1 MTDGHATQKGHGVNP
16 AAGLNRGL
24 NPGGEEPGAWC
35 WDAPAGRQDPALPC
49 CQHRASLLLGRER
62 DLGLLFGLSALDTRL
77 DFWGEKTLDDC
88 FFVFNYDFMIVI
100 SW

>member
-1 MTDGHATQKGHGVNP
+1 MTDGHATQKGRGVNP

-35 WDAPAGRQDPALPC
+35 WDAPVGRQDPALPC

-62 DLGLLFGLSALDTRL
+62 DLGLLLGLSALDTRL
-77 DFWGEKTLDDC
+77 DFGGEKALDD
-88 FFVFNYDFMIVI
+88 FFFNYNFMIVI

>member
-16 AAGLNRGL
+16 AAGLNRG
-24 NPGGEEPGAWC
+24 GEELGAWC

>member
-1 MTDGHATQKGHGVNP
+1 MTDGHATQKGRGVNP

-35 WDAPAGRQDPALPC
+35 WDAPVGRQDPALPC

-62 DLGLLFGLSALDTRL
+62 DLGLSALDTRL
-77 DFWGEKTLDDC
+77 DFGGEKALDD
-88 FFVFNYDFMIVI
+88 FFLIMI
-100 SW
+100 S